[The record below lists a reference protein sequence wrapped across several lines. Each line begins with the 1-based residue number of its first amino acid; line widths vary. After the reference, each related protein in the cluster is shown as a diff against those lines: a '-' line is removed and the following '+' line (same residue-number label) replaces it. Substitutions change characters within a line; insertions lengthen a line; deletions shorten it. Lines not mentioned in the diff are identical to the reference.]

1 MNDLDQM
8 YQQIILDAAKE
19 RHGEGQLV
27 DADGESFQVNTTC
40 GDQATM
46 RVMLS
51 QDGKRLEKAAWEGEG
66 CSISQ
71 ASLSI
76 MHDLVEGKSLAEVE
90 ELYEAFRHM
99 MDNRG
104 ADIDDDLADLLD
116 DASAFQ
122 GVSKFPMRI
131 KCALLGWMALRDA
144 TDQAQTIKHQ

>member
-1 MNDLDQM
+1 MSDLDQM
-8 YQQIILDAAKE
+8 YQQIILDASRE
-19 RHGEGQLV
+19 RHGEGHLD
-27 DADGESFQVNTTC
+27 DAGGESFQVNPTC

-46 RVMLS
+46 RVKLS
-51 QDGKRLEKAAWEGEG
+51 SDGSRLEKVAWEGQG

-76 MHDLVEGKSLAEVE
+76 MHDLVEGKTIE
-90 ELYEAFRHM
+90 EFDELFDAFRDM
-99 MDNRG
+99 MDQRG
-104 ADIDDDLADLLD
+104 LEMDDDLADLLD

-144 TDQAQTIKHQ
+144 TDQALQDQQ